1 MADRI
6 THTSGGDAPLS
17 AAKHPDPSVLEDAAA
32 SSDELI
38 GRALTIA
45 RSREELYRFW
55 RNLENFP
62 RFMENVVSVR
72 MLDGR
77 RSHWVVEAPGGRT
90 VEWESEIVED
100 IPNELLSWRSVE
112 GADVEHSGRI
122 EFRDAQGNRGT
133 VMTVT
138 LLYDPPA
145 GKLGKLIAKLFQ
157 EEPRIQSR
165 RDLRRFKQLME
176 TGEITTSIRNL
187 SEAEKK
193 SVGVSRPTEH

>member
-1 MADRI
+1 VADRI

-72 MLDGR
+72 MLDDR